1 MAGHARES
9 ARNAVMLNIRR
20 LMMPSGLDGRGY
32 MLLAAML
39 MLTICLLRPQAVL
52 PARVADWFIVL
63 DITQSMNV
71 RDYKVQGKQT
81 SRLESAKL
89 GIREGIRSLPC
100 GSRVALGLF
109 TERATLS
116 ITRPLEVCRHY
127 SALEQIVSS
136 MDWRNAWA
144 ADSFITHGLYGAI
157 GQTARLGENVGL
169 LFITDGHQAPPANPR
184 YMPAFDGKPGAVKG
198 VIMGSGKTTMSPIP
212 KLDDRNEI
220 SEYWTSEEVMRYG
233 NFGMAETLSVLAM
246 EQGQHD
252 RNAGHGPGND
262 LLSTAHLSRLE
273 EGNLQRLSGLTGLQ
287 YARMDNLH
295 AIGKAMLDRT
305 MGVWRPALTDLRPWL
320 AFPALLLTLLFFL
333 PPAWTG
339 RMMKIF
345 YLLTKRRT

>member
-1 MAGHARES
+1 M
-9 ARNAVMLNIRR
+9 RNLHWLIASSR
-20 LMMPSGLDGRGY
+20 LDGRGY
-32 MLLAAML
+32 MLLLTML
-39 MLTICLLRPQAVL
+39 MLTVCLLHPQAVL
-52 PARVADWFIVL
+52 PSRVADWFVVL

-71 RDYKVQGKQT
+71 RDFKVQGRQA

-109 TERATLS
+109 TERDTLA

-127 SALEQIVSS
+127 SALDQIVAR

-157 GQTARLGENVGL
+157 GQTAKLGGDVRL

-198 VIMGSGKTTMSPIP
+198 VILGSGETALSPIP

-220 SEYWTSEEVMRYG
+220 SEYWTQEEAMRYG

-262 LLSTAHLSRLE
+262 LLSTAHLSGLD
-273 EGNLQRLSGLTGLQ
+273 EGNLRRLSGLTGLQ
-287 YARMDNLH
+287 YARMDDIH
-295 AIGKAMLDRT
+295 AMKESMLGHAMGT
-305 MGVWRPALTDLRPWL
+305 WRPALTDLRPWL
-320 AFPALLLTLLFFL
+320 ALPALLLTLLFFL
-333 PPAWTG
+333 PPAWMERLTN
-339 RMMKIF
+339 IF
-345 YLLTKRRT
+345 YLLTKRRIR

>member
-1 MAGHARES
+1 MAGYAGKPARY
-9 ARNAVMLNIRR
+9 ALMQNLLR
-20 LMMPSGLDGRGY
+20 LISRSRLDGRGY
-32 MLLAAML
+32 MLLLTML
-39 MLTICLLRPQAVL
+39 MLTVCLLHPHAVL
-52 PARVADWFIVL
+52 PSRVADWFIVL

-71 RDYKVQGKQT
+71 RDFKVQGKQT

-109 TERATLS
+109 TERDTLA
-116 ITRPLEVCRHY
+116 ITRPLEVCQHY
-127 SALEQIVSS
+127 SALDQIVAR

-157 GQTARLGENVGL
+157 GQTAKMGGDVRL

-184 YMPAFDGKPGAVKG
+184 YMHAFDGKPGAVKG
-198 VIMGSGKTTMSPIP
+198 VIMGSGKTALSPIP

-220 SEYWTSEEVMRYG
+220 SEYWTPEEALRYG

-262 LLSTAHLSRLE
+262 LLSTAHLSGLDD
-273 EGNLQRLSGLTGLQ
+273 GNLRRLSGLTGLQ
-287 YARMDNLH
+287 YARMDDIH
-295 AIGKAMLDRT
+295 AVKSAMLGRA
-305 MGVWRPALTDLRPWL
+305 MGTWRPTLTDLRPWL
-320 AFPALLLTLLFFL
+320 AFPAMLLTLLFFL
-333 PPAWTG
+333 PPVLAR
-339 RMMKIF
+339 RMMDF
-345 YLLTKRRT
+345 SYLLTQRRT